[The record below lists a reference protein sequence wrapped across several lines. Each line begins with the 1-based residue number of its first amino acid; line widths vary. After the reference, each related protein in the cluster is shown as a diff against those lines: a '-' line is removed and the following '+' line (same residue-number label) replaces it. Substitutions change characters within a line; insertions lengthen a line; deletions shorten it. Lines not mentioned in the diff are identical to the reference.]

1 MIELDVLITAGI
13 GTVTTF
19 VSGWVSWF
27 FARRKYN
34 AEVDNNLIINM
45 QKSLDFYQKLAD
57 DTSNRLEEVLHRN
70 TELEKRDEKLE
81 EEVRQLRN
89 QMITLMG
96 QICMDLTCKVRQK
109 ELFGNN
115 GTTTEKKI

>member
-1 MIELDVLITAGI
+1 MDVLITAGI
-13 GTVTTF
+13 GTITTF
-19 VSGWVSWF
+19 ASGWISWF
-27 FARRKYN
+27 FARKKYN

-57 DTSNRLEEVLHRN
+57 DTSKRLEEVLHRN

-109 ELFGNN
+109 ELFGN
-115 GTTTEKKI
+115 KK